1 MSQHATAAN
10 GLAQANQKVI
20 AICGGWALLAVSCFV
35 AFALFGP
42 GSDWFPLV
50 VSLLKVGSFLTAAAL
65 CWRSSRCPEIL
76 SGQLVWQAIAV
87 AMACYALGDIT
98 VILWR
103 RLWDITS
110 AVPLGSIFYGMSYL
124 FLAIGLCQAVI
135 PRQMSLN
142 LPQTLGISSIGLV
155 GVVMACWLT
164 FQTPAINESTSS
176 RVGEILA
183 ISAMQTAE
191 GTSVA
196 NTSQKVPAIVQ
207 AVDRRLKP
215 ITNRMSLLYVAGDCV
230 LVVMAAALLIA
241 FWGGTYSETW
251 KLVALAGLCLYVADM
266 FLVYEVGQGSYQQ
279 GAFWEIFWI
288 LSAILF
294 GLSAGVEYG
303 ISKRMAARSDRR
315 QWL

>member
-1 MSQHATAAN
+1 MSQDVAATN
-10 GLAQANQKVI
+10 GLAQADRKVI
-20 AICGGWALLAVSCFV
+20 IICGGWALLAVACFL
-35 AFALFGP
+35 AFAVLGA

-65 CWRSSRCPEIL
+65 CWRSSRCTEIL
-76 SGQLVWQAIAV
+76 SGQVVWQAIAV
-87 AMACYALGDIT
+87 GMACFALGDIT

-103 RLWDITS
+103 SLWGMTA

-124 FLAIGLCQAVI
+124 FIAIGLCQAVI

-142 LPQTLGISSIGLV
+142 FPQTLGISAIGLV

-164 FQTPAINESTSS
+164 FQTPALKGAASS
-176 RVGEILA
+176 QSDQAPV
-183 ISAMQTAE
+183 ISAIYTAE
-191 GTSVA
+191 GAAIASA
-196 NTSQKVPAIVQ
+196 SKSPAIVQ
-207 AVDRRLKP
+207 TIDRRLKP
-215 ITNRMSLLYVAGDCV
+215 ITNRISLLYVAGDCV

-266 FLVYEVGQGSYQQ
+266 FLVYEAGQGSYRQ

-288 LSAILF
+288 LSAVLF
-294 GLSAGVEYG
+294 GLSAGVEHG
-303 ISKRMAARSDRR
+303 MSKRMAARSGRR